1 MPKKEFFSVSDVLK
15 IIVQKYKL
23 TQVIEPMRVCQAWEK
38 VTNGKYK
45 NYIQKIQ
52 YKDKVLQ
59 VFLKSS
65 VLRQELLYRKSE
77 LISLINRELSSEEV
91 NDLVIR

>member
-1 MPKKEFFSVSDVLK
+1 MSGKEFFSVSDVLK

-23 TQVIEPMRVCQAWEK
+23 SPVQEPLMVYQAWEK
-38 VTNGKYK
+38 ITDKKYVA
-45 NYIQKIQ
+45 YTEKIQ
-52 YKDKVLQ
+52 YKDKILQ

-77 LISLINRELSSEEV
+77 LMLLINKELGSE
-91 NDLVIR
+91 LVSDIVFK